1 MSEAPPSAYNVS
13 NDVPNA
19 GATDIYD
26 STESNGGSGKA
37 GAAKEQAAA
46 VGQGAA
52 QAGQQVASTAKDE
65 AHHVAAET
73 SSQAKDLLHQAR
85 SEVTDQAGAQQQRLA
100 SGLRALGDELE
111 SMTRHSEQ
119 QGPASSLAKEA
130 ASRSRDVA
138 SWLEAREPGH
148 VLRDVQDFA
157 RRRPGMFLLLAA
169 GAGVVAGR
177 LGRGIKDAGSDDT
190 TPIRSQAEAAR
201 GNGGPTHPRSESVPQ
216 TYGTGDLGQDRGVG
230 DLPQDRGVGD
240 LPQDRAVGESAFGVG
255 DLAQDRAVG
264 ENTTRVEDNAWG
276 TETEQQL
283 PRYGSERL
291 GTESGRTDGDLS

>member
-1 MSEAPPSAYNVS
+1 MSEAPPSAWNDVS

-26 STESNGGSGKA
+26 GTESNGGQGKA

-119 QGPASSLAKEA
+119 QGPASSFAKEA

-148 VLRDVQDFA
+148 VVRDVQDFA
-157 RRRPGMFLLLAA
+157 RKRPGMFLLLAG

-190 TPIRSQAEAAR
+190 TTTHSQADAAR
-201 GNGGPTHPRSESVPQ
+201 GTGGPSRPRSESVPEM
-216 TYGTGDLGQDRGVG
+216 YGT
-230 DLPQDRGVGD
+230 GD
-240 LPQDRAVGESAFGVG
+240 LPQDRAIGENAFGVG
-255 DLAQDRAVG
+255 
-264 ENTTRVEDNAWG
+264 DNAWG
-276 TETEQQL
+276 TETEQQM
-283 PRYGSERL
+283 PRYGSESL

>member
-1 MSEAPPSAYNVS
+1 MSEAPPSAWNNVS
-13 NDVPNA
+13 SDVPNA
-19 GATDIYD
+19 GATDVYD
-26 STESNGGSGKA
+26 GTESSGGPGKT

-65 AHHVAAET
+65 AHRVAAET

-85 SEVTDQAGAQQQRLA
+85 SEATDQAGAQQQRLA

-148 VLRDVQDFA
+148 VVREVQDFA

-177 LGRGIKDAGSDDT
+177 LGRGIKDAGSDDSST
-190 TPIRSQAEAAR
+190 MHSPSEAAR
-201 GNGGPTHPRSESVPQ
+201 GNGGPTRPSSESTPGM
-216 TYGTGDLGQDRGVG
+216 YGTGDLA
-230 DLPQDRGVGD
+230 
-240 LPQDRAVGESAFGVG
+240 QDRAVGENAFGVG

-264 ENTTRVEDNAWG
+264 DNAFGLGDNAYG
-276 TETEQQL
+276 TETERQV
-283 PRYGSERL
+283 PRYGSESL